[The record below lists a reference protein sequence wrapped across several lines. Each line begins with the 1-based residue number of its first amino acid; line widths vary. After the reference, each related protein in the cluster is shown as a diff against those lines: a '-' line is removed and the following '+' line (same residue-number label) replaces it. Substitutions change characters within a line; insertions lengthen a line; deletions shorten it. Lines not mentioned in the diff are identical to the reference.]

1 MKIVACV
8 ELVFFLLIASCVCL
22 HSAMREAVAGRS
34 IVLHLSL
41 ILLLVVVE
49 RSVGKWHVVK
59 LPAITVALIVV
70 AHLLENIR
78 LFLLT
83 RWISFGV
90 HGVLCWRQIGL
101 STDYNGVIMN
111 GTVLASF
118 ALWNFTC
125 LVFHR

>member
-1 MKIVACV
+1 MRRVSI
-8 ELVFFLLIASCVCL
+8 FLLIASCVCL